1 MNNNQIIKPAT
12 LLKEDLIQNLTN
24 VCNNSG
30 LPFFVVESI
39 LKDFLQ
45 DVHAASQ
52 KQLEIDRANYNE
64 ELERL
69 QKESKE

>member
-1 MNNNQIIKPAT
+1 MNSNKIIKPAT
-12 LLKEDLIQNLTN
+12 LLREDLIQNLTD

-39 LKDFLQ
+39 LKDFIQ

-52 KQLEIDRANYNE
+52 KQLEMDRLNYNN
-64 ELERL
+64 ELKKI
-69 QKESKE
+69 QKQSEN